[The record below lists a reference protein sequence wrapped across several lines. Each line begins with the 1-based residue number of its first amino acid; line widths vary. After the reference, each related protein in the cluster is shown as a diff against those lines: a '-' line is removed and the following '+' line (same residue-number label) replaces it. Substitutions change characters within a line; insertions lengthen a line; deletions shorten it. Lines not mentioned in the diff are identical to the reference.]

1 MAIPDVKEPMSRQ
14 IVTPLLSKHRH
25 LINDKAV
32 GNDVRIASTS
42 SIVKSVREFSGSFF
56 SRRKNHFH
64 MLQKLRFES
73 SDILFT
79 AGEMLLYGP
88 MRRSSIK

>member
-32 GNDVRIASTS
+32 TGNAVRIASTS
-42 SIVKSVREFSGSFF
+42 SIVMSVREFPGSFF

-73 SDILFT
+73 SDI
-79 AGEMLLYGP
+79 
-88 MRRSSIK
+88 